1 MYVLGI
7 IFVVG
12 ITQHSPLERNAM
24 NRKLDGYVMV
34 ECMYYIVKH
43 IEYGLDPW
51 IGAKSKVNEQKIS
64 QVATNHTAGCTH
76 SIYSDQSLK

>member
-12 ITQHSPLERNAM
+12 ITQHPPLERNAM

-64 QVATNHTAGCTH
+64 KLLQIIQLIAPIQFTV
-76 SIYSDQSLK
+76 IKV